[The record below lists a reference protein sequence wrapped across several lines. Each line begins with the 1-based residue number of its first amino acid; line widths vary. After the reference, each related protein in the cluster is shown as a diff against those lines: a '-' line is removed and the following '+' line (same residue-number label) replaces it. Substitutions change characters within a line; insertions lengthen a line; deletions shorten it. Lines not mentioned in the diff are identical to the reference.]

1 MDVVQRF
8 KEKIAW
14 YQPTEDTGTWREF
27 ARTTYNVDYTK
38 ATVEQL
44 KRVAWEGEGIRSTV
58 DRGMWGDRAIRL
70 NRFLTGNMGFSEFDA
85 VETKAIEYDFVACFL
100 NDPAHAAH
108 NADLWGSFNNAA
120 RAVLAEN
127 IEPKD
132 LEDQASSPNPI
143 SPKWI
148 VTAIPLILYSAF
160 KTINLSYYRPTEDTN
175 SWAYFQAIMFD
186 LDLLPRFQFVYRHTY
201 LLSNVTSTVD
211 QGIWSTM
218 AGAARQFLAANLGK
232 TPKTAEEEFELAIN
246 FCGILQFNYTHAAH
260 NEDLFKAY
268 ATAFATAKTKLEIA
282 KKKHA

>member
-14 YQPTEDTGTWREF
+14 YQPTVDTGSWEDF
-27 ARTTYNVDYTK
+27 ARTTYNIDYTQ

-44 KRVAWEGEGIRSTV
+44 KRVAWESEGIRSTV
-58 DRGMWGDRAIRL
+58 DEGMWGDRAIRL

-108 NADLWGSFNNAA
+108 NADLWGSINSAA
-120 RAVLAEN
+120 QSVLAEN

-132 LEDQASSPNPI
+132 LDDQASSSIAI

-160 KTINLSYYRPTEDTN
+160 KTVNLSYYRPTEDTD
-175 SWAYFQAIMFD
+175 SWAYFQNIMFD
-186 LDLLPRFQFVYRHTY
+186 LNLLPRFQFVYRHTY

-211 QGIWSTM
+211 EGVWSAM
-218 AGAARQFLAANLGK
+218 AGAAKQFLAANLGK
-232 TPKTAEEEFELAIN
+232 TPKTAKEEFELAIN
-246 FCGILQFNYTHAAH
+246 FCGVLQFNYSRAAH

-268 ATAFATAKTKLEIA
+268 ATAFENAKTKLIA
-282 KKKHA
+282 KKNQA